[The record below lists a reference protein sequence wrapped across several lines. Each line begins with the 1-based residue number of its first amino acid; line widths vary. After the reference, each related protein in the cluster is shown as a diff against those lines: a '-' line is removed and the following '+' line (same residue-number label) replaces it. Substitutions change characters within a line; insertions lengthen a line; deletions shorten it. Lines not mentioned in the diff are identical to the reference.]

1 MAAGDSNPKGK
12 RASKT
17 TSKIENT
24 FKNNENL
31 VRPVKGGLSKKFQD
45 NYNQKKEK
53 VNQALSLAPIIPE
66 RTKTPQERLA
76 L

>member
-31 VRPVKGGLSKKFQD
+31 VRPVKGGLAKNFKTTTTKK
-45 NYNQKKEK
+45 KRKL
-53 VNQALSLAPIIPE
+53 NQALSLAPIIPE
-66 RTKTPQERLA
+66 RTKTPQERVA